1 MSISNATEANIL
13 GLYFTAVAI
22 ANIADNAAGTPET
35 NIHMALA
42 TGDPGDAGTMATTET
57 VYASYARTNVARSG
71 SGWTVTVGSVSPD
84 ADIDF
89 PAGTTG
95 GGDTVTH
102 GSAGKT
108 GGGAADIYWSGTVTP
123 NIVTGD
129 GVTPRLTTASTF
141 TLD

>member
-1 MSISNATEANIL
+1 MGIANNTEDNIL
-13 GLYFTAVAI
+13 KLVFTAVAW
-22 ANIADNAAGTPET
+22 ANLADNAASAPIT

-42 TGDPGDAGTMATTET
+42 TGDPGDAGTMATSET

-71 SGWTVTVGSVSPD
+71 SGWTVTSGSCSPD

-89 PAGTTG
+89 PAGTSG
-95 GGDTVTH
+95 AGDTVTH

-108 GGGAADIYWSGTVTP
+108 GGGTKDIYWSGTVTP

-129 GVTPRLTTASTF
+129 GVTPRLTTASAF

>member
-1 MSISNATEANIL
+1 MSIANNTEDNIL
-13 GLYFTAVAI
+13 KLLFTAVAW
-22 ANIADNAAGTPET
+22 ANLADNASSSPET
-35 NIHMALA
+35 QIHMALHTA
-42 TGDPGDAGTMATTET
+42 DPGDAGTMSTSEVTYT
-57 VYASYARTNVARSG
+57 SYARTNVARTAA
-71 SGWTVTVGSVSPD
+71 GWTVTSGSCSPD

-89 PAGTTG
+89 PAGTG
-95 GGDTVTH
+95 GSGTVTD

-129 GVTPRLTTASTF
+129 GITPRLTTASAF